1 MQCCGPRREKG
12 GGQFV
17 ARCWRG
23 RGLRPGPVQDWEHQQ
38 DGEGTVLG
46 TCSRTQPPDGG
57 LGATEILKPRGFYI
71 SRTAPRLGRVGE
83 TGVIREHRRQI

>member
-1 MQCCGPRREKG
+1 MLWSREGVGWGAVCGKALEREG
-12 GGQFV
+12 TETWPC
-17 ARCWRG
+17 A
-23 RGLRPGPVQDWEHQQ
+23 GLGKHQQ

-46 TCSRTQPPDGG
+46 TCSRTQAPDGG